1 MKTKLAE
8 IRQRWHTAKATKSTV
23 FWIAIGAMILTM
35 YLGFSQ
41 AGWVTGG
48 NALLLAEDASEDA
61 VIARLAPICVTQFD
75 RDLESDQKLAELKEF
90 TTSSRRASFVKD
102 QGWATMPGES
112 TPDNK
117 VATECAKQL
126 MLIGE

>member
-8 IRQRWHTAKATKSTV
+8 IRQRWDKAKLKKSSV
-23 FWIAIGAMILTM
+23 FWIVIGAIILTM

-41 AGWVTGG
+41 AGWVTAG
-48 NALLLAEDASEDA
+48 NASRMAEDASEDA
-61 VIARLAPICVTQFD
+61 VIARLAPICVTQFGQ
-75 RDLESDQKLAELKEF
+75 DLESDQRLAEFKEL
-90 TTSSRRASFVKD
+90 TSSSRRSTYVKD

-117 VATECAKQL
+117 VASECAQQL

>member
-1 MKTKLAE
+1 MKINLTD
-8 IRQRWHTAKATKSTV
+8 IRQKWNKAKLKKSSV
-23 FWIAIGAMILTM
+23 FWIVIGAIILTI

-41 AGWVTGG
+41 AGWVTSG
-48 NALLLAEDASEDA
+48 NAVLMAEDASEDA
-61 VIARLAPICVTQFD
+61 IIARLAPICITQFD
-75 RDLESDQKLAELKEF
+75 QDLESDQKLAEFKEL
-90 TTSSRRASFVKD
+90 TSSSQRATYVKD

-117 VATECAKQL
+117 VASECAQQL

>member
-8 IRQRWHTAKATKSTV
+8 IRQRWDKAKLKKSSV
-23 FWIAIGAMILTM
+23 FWIVIGAIILTM

-41 AGWVTGG
+41 AGWVTAG
-48 NALLLAEDASEDA
+48 NALRMAEDASEDA
-61 VIARLAPICVTQFD
+61 VIARLAPICVTQFGQ
-75 RDLESDQKLAELKEF
+75 DLESDQRLAEFKEL
-90 TTSSRRASFVKD
+90 TSSSRRATYVKD

-117 VATECAKQL
+117 VASECAQLL